1 MTRPRMLRA
10 ALACALLLLPTTAA
24 QAATAV
30 TGTVVGA
37 PTVTAGTAT
46 VPVLV
51 GERSR
56 ARLRVAD
63 PVVRVRVPRTGG
75 IRARTGVLRPGGLR
89 IGDRVRAALG
99 RVRAGAAASR
109 VLRVGTRGGVASFD
123 RIEAARTRAR
133 EQAARAAQEIA
144 RLDATGSGVAA
155 LPDAAPGAL
164 RDALLGLRRDL
175 ELLIADLRVLAAQVE
190 AVAGRIERERPA
202 DPARRRAVARRQ
214 APLLAGLATTREGL
228 VTARTGLEEAVTRLD
243 TALLDVGGTSEPA
256 LPIGTVGTVSDVVQ
270 AVLFLLSK
278 VQLPA
283 AR

>member
-1 MTRPRMLRA
+1 MTRTRMLRA
-10 ALACALLLLPTTAA
+10 ALACATLLLPTTAA
-24 QAATAV
+24 HAATTV
-30 TGTVVGA
+30 SGTVVGA
-37 PTVTAGTAT
+37 PVVTAGTAT

-63 PVVRVRVPRTGG
+63 PVVRVRVPRERGV
-75 IRARTGVLRPGGLR
+75 RARTGVLRPGGLR

-99 RVRAGAAASR
+99 RVRDGAASAR
-109 VLRVGTRGGVASFD
+109 VLRVGARGGVASFD

-133 EQAARAAQEIA
+133 EQAARAAQELA
-144 RLDATGSGVAA
+144 DLDATGSSA
-155 LPDAAPGAL
+155 AAPTDPAPGVL

-175 ELLIADLRVLAAQVE
+175 ELLIADLRLLTAQVE
-190 AVAGRIERERPA
+190 AVAARIERERPA

-214 APLLAGLATTREGL
+214 APLLAGLTSTREEL
-228 VTARTGLEEAVTRLD
+228 TTARAGLEEAVTRLD
-243 TALLDVGGTSEPA
+243 TALLDVGGASDPS

-270 AVLFLLSK
+270 TVLFLLSK